1 MVTVTPET
9 THGTTHVGFVGL
21 GIMGLSMAGH
31 IQAAGYPLHVFTR
44 SRDKAAPLVDAGA
57 EWHDDPAAL
66 AAACDVVI
74 TMVGYPADVEAVY
87 FGQDGHPET
96 GILAALKPG
105 AVAVDMTTS
114 SPSLAERIA
123 AAAAERGAAALDAP
137 VSGGDVGARNATLAI
152 MVGGDEAAFQTVKP
166 LFEVMG
172 QSIALL
178 GPAGAG
184 QHTKMVNQTVIAG
197 TILGVAEGLAY
208 GRRAGLDLEKV
219 LEVIGG
225 GAAGGFQL
233 NVLGKRMVE
242 GDFAPG
248 FFVHHFIKDMGIA
261 GAEAER
267 MGLDLQVLTLART
280 IYERFAADE
289 GGREDGTQGI
299 FRMIAKDPA

>member
-1 MVTVTPET
+1 VTVTPET

-267 MGLDLQVLTLART
+267 MGLDLEVLGLART
-280 IYERFAADE
+280 IYERFADE
-289 GGREDGTQGI
+289 QGGREDGTQGI

>member
-1 MVTVTPET
+1 MVTVTPE
-9 THGTTHVGFVGL
+9 TTHVGFVGL
-21 GIMGLSMAGH
+21 GIMGRSMAGH

-44 SRDKAAPLVDAGA
+44 SRDKAAPLVEAGA
-57 EWHDDPAAL
+57 QWHDEPAAL

-152 MVGGDEAAFQTVKP
+152 MVGGEEAAFQTVKP

-267 MGLDLQVLTLART
+267 MGLDLEVLGLART
-280 IYERFAADE
+280 IYERFADE
-289 GGREDGTQGI
+289 QGGREDGTQGI